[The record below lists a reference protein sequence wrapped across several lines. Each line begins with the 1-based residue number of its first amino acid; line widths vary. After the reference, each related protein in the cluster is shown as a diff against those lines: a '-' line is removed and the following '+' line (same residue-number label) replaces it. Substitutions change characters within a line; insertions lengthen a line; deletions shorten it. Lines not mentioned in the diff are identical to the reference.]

1 MSLWSGISQIC
12 GGSLRMCAQLHVLRT
27 ILEKIPMAVELGP
40 CDFGGSLN
48 PVVHLF
54 CMLWYFRAV

>member
-1 MSLWSGISQIC
+1 
-12 GGSLRMCAQLHVLRT
+12 MCAQLHVLRT

>member
-1 MSLWSGISQIC
+1 
-12 GGSLRMCAQLHVLRT
+12 MCAQLHVLRM
-27 ILEKIPMAVELGP
+27 ILGKIPTAVELGP

-54 CMLWYFRAV
+54 CILWYFRAV